1 MFVPWPDC
9 PAFTTPLGELK
20 GVGPKTR
27 ARLEEEG
34 FRTTG
39 DLLALSPR
47 AYQDRRRISRV
58 AELVPGQT
66 ALVAGIV
73 VRSRPGRSRGRR
85 YLEAVMADEEGG
97 ELRLL
102 WFNSPSYLHLPRGS
116 SLQVFGLVRPGDPL
130 EMVHPDLDFTEET
143 GAAEA
148 APGRLRPVYPPLAGL
163 SPGLVRKLMA
173 QALALL
179 AQAPPLLP
187 PAWLAERE
195 LGDPVAELAVLHN
208 PPPDFQGPPPQ
219 PDQTR
224 AHRRL
229 ALFELLF
236 WRLLILLARPEGQ
249 DGPPRPGLARG
260 RAALSAFWQSL
271 PFAPS
276 PEQSRVTQEIVADLA
291 APRPMSRLLQGEVG
305 GGKTAVA
312 AAALFFSLGRGGQA
326 ALMAPTEV
334 LARQHFDF
342 LKEPAEA
349 LGWETVLIS
358 GGQSPAELKAARLAL
373 ASGRARLAVGS
384 QALLASATVFQ
395 DLRLAVI
402 DEQHR
407 FGVRQR
413 LALRLKNARVDLL
426 ALSATPIPRSL
437 ALMLYGDMESS
448 RLEGLLPGRSPA
460 ETLIFEDRSVA
471 YLRFLDLVRAGGQGF
486 VVLPRLERGEAETA
500 GPSLE
505 EVYRDLGRLAGKEF
519 TLGLMHGRMEAAAK
533 SKVMSGFRRG
543 EIRILVATTVIEV
556 GVDVPAARTILIDG
570 AERFGL
576 AALHQLRGRVG
587 RGGELGHCLLLP
599 QNRTESGDR
608 RLAALTSLTD
618 GLELAELDLEMRG
631 PGERLGLRQSG
642 WPALTYARLPR
653 DLARLARA
661 HGLAAD
667 IWARRTEPPWLE
679 LLERL
684 SEIGLGRNDLDDSGL
699 KPD

>member
-1 MFVPWPDC
+1 
-9 PAFTTPLGELK
+9 
-20 GVGPKTR
+20 
-27 ARLEEEG
+27 
-34 FRTTG
+34 
-39 DLLALSPR
+39 
-47 AYQDRRRISRV
+47 V
-58 AELVPGQT
+58 AELVPGQA
-66 ALVAGIV
+66 ALVAGTV
-73 VRSRPGRSRGRR
+73 VQSRPGLSRGRR
-85 YLEAVMADEEGG
+85 YLDAVLADEEGG

-102 WFNSPSYLHLPRGS
+102 WFNRPSYLHLSRGRR
-116 SLQVFGLVRPGDPL
+116 LEVFGLVRPGDPL
-130 EMVHPDLDFTEET
+130 EMVHPDLEFPEET
-143 GAAEA
+143 EA
-148 APGRLRPVYPPLAGL
+148 PETAFGRLRPVYPPLGGL

-173 QALALL
+173 QVLDLL

-187 PAWLAERE
+187 PAWLAERDMD
-195 LGDPVAELAVLHN
+195 DPAAELALLHA
-208 PPPDFQGPPPQ
+208 PPPDFQGPPPK
-219 PDQTR
+219 PEETR

-236 WRLLILLARPEGQ
+236 WRLLILQARPADQ

-260 RAALSAFWQSL
+260 QAALTAFWQKL

-276 PEQSRVTQEIVADLA
+276 PEQGRVAGEIVADLS

-334 LARQHFDF
+334 LARQHFEF
-342 LKEPAEA
+342 LEEPAAA
-349 LGWETVLIS
+349 LGWETVLIC
-358 GGQSPAELKAARLAL
+358 GGQSPRELKAARESLAE
-373 ASGRARLAVGS
+373 GRARLAVGS
-384 QALLASATVFQ
+384 QALLAPATVFQ

-413 LALRLKNARVDLL
+413 LALRRKNARVDLL

-448 RLEGLLPGRSPA
+448 RLAGLLPGRRPA
-460 ETLIFEDRSVA
+460 ETIILEDRPAA
-471 YLRFLDLVRAGGQGF
+471 YRRFLESVRAGGQGF
-486 VVLPRLERGEAETA
+486 VVLPRVERGEAETD
-500 GPSLE
+500 GPGLADVHRELS
-505 EVYRDLGRLAGKEF
+505 RLAGGEF
-519 TLGLMHGRMEAAAK
+519 TLGLMHGQMETAART
-533 SKVMSGFRRG
+533 KVMAGFRRG

-587 RGGELGHCLLLP
+587 RGGEAGRCLLLP
-599 QNRTESGDR
+599 RKRTEAGDR
-608 RLAALTSLTD
+608 RLAALASLND

-631 PGERLGLRQSG
+631 PGESLGLKQTG

-661 HGLAAD
+661 HRLAAD
-667 IWARRTEPPWLE
+667 IWARRTEPGWPEILD
-679 LLERL
+679 RL
-684 SEIGLGRNDLDDSGL
+684 SELGLGLNGMSEAGL
-699 KPD
+699 SA